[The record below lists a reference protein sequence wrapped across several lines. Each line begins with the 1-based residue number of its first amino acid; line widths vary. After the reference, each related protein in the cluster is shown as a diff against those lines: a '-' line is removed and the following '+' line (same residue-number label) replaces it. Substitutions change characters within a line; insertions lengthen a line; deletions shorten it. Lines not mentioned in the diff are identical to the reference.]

1 MFEIG
6 FGELMLVFVVALL
19 VFGPNKIPGLVRDI
33 GFWVGRFR
41 GFVSGVRSEVET
53 ELRKHDEWKRLI
65 EEQAEIVK
73 RNVVDAIE
81 PPATQVSEA
90 STDALPPPKPAAP
103 VPIASP
109 VAVTHAS
116 NEAQPPPVKTH
127 DQT

>member
-6 FGELMLVFVVALL
+6 FGELVLVFVVTLL

-41 GFVSGVRSEVET
+41 GFVSGVRSEMET

-73 RNVVDAIE
+73 RNVVDTDNPTQPNAVPIE
-81 PPATQVSEA
+81 SKLLEMPTPAALPTDSDTHVTPAATPPA
-90 STDALPPPKPAAP
+90 
-103 VPIASP
+103 
-109 VAVTHAS
+109 
-116 NEAQPPPVKTH
+116 KTH